1 MNPDLVR
8 LARNYWGATMSRNFT
23 QAVALLYPGDVDKFR
38 SNLLWCAA
46 AMARFG
52 ETAGLLA
59 LFGPGMELED
69 LRVMSPEKFLTRYL
83 EGMMGRV
90 PPASWQDMAT
100 SFRPGQL
107 TQTSDDQATL
117 AYSYEMPTTEG
128 TETWERQM
136 HFSRVNG
143 TWYVMLDPGLRRM
156 SDAIRGRVSD
166 FEHREAKDRP
176 VNVAQ
181 SDGLELE
188 PFALWGFKDGKGD
201 IVLEP
206 RFAAAGDFHSGL
218 APVKFFKKWGY
229 IGIDGTT
236 VIAPRFDRA
245 AAFSEDLAA
254 VAIYN
259 DALDLAWGY
268 IDRTGHTVIAPRYSS
283 AEAFQDGRAEVTI
296 EQDGQSVVRF
306 IDRTGA
312 VLNDD
317 RAK

>member
-8 LARNYWGATMSRNFT
+8 LARTYWGATMSRNFA

-38 SNLLWCAA
+38 SSLLWCAS

-59 LFGPGMELED
+59 LFGPGMEIED

-90 PPASWQDMAT
+90 PPASWQEMAT
-100 SFRPGQL
+100 SFRPGRL
-107 TQTSDDQATL
+107 TQLDADRAIL
-117 AYSYEMPTTEG
+117 AYCYDMPTPEG
-128 TETWERQM
+128 AETWEREM

-143 TWYVMLDPGLRRM
+143 TWYVMLDAGLRRM
-156 SDAIRGRVSD
+156 ADAIRGRVSD
-166 FEHREAKDRP
+166 FEHREAKDRKVDP
-176 VNVAQ
+176 DEA
-181 SDGLELE
+181 DGLDLE
-188 PFALWGFKDGKGD
+188 PFAIWGFKNGKGE

-206 RFAAAGDFHSGL
+206 RFAAAGDFHAGL

-268 IDRTGHTVIAPRYSS
+268 IDREGRTAIAPRFSS
-283 AEAFQDGRAEVTI
+283 AEAFRNGRAEVTI
-296 EQDGQSVVRF
+296 EQDGQSVVCH
-306 IDRTGA
+306 IDRTGKVVA
-312 VLNDD
+312 E
-317 RAK
+317 R